1 MAEHIRSFSF
11 YVDGRRV
18 KFMTSVSLEGDS
30 NSEQIAVDG
39 DLVLTSGVPT
49 SSATIESAI
58 CVEGHDS
65 TQKIFDA
72 WDRGEY
78 IPCTFGVI
86 DGRILSA
93 EMTVKTLSYK
103 SDPKVGSTTF
113 SGSLIG
119 KKIKKVG

>member
-1 MAEHIRSFSF
+1 MAYHVRSFSF

-18 KFMTSVSLEGDS
+18 KFMTKVSLEGDS

-49 SSATIESAI
+49 SSASIDAAV

-65 TQKIFDA
+65 TQKLYDL
-72 WDRGEY
+72 WDQGEY
-78 IPCTFGVI
+78 TPCTFGVI

-93 EMTVKTLSYK
+93 EMTVKTLKYD
-103 SDPKVGSTTF
+103 SDPKSGSTTF
-113 SGSLIG
+113 SGTLIG